1 MDDEKKEE
9 FVEKARQHEKEVAN
23 DFITKINNMRN
34 KILHSLKRCNPNYK
48 SYVKNYNQKTL
59 NMTKSVYKMFYIK
72 MKHIYWS
79 NIRKD
84 IFEKKD
90 KNVYHHILNDYVTI
104 FESLE
109 ISQHRYRTVL
119 NRI

>member
-1 MDDEKKEE
+1 
-9 FVEKARQHEKEVAN
+9 
-23 DFITKINNMRN
+23 
-34 KILHSLKRCNPNYK
+34 
-48 SYVKNYNQKTL
+48 
-59 NMTKSVYKMFYIK
+59 

-109 ISQHRYRTVL
+109 ISQT
-119 NRI
+119 